1 MKIGELAQA
10 TRSTVQTVR
19 YYEKEG
25 LLPEPQRTEGN
36 YRFYGADH
44 VERLRFIRNC
54 RVLDMTHQEIRT
66 LLQAMDQPTVG
77 CGSVN
82 TLIETHIQHV
92 EIRINELLGLQAQ
105 LIALRQRCVGEQPAE
120 TCGILHEL
128 STMEAEG
135 TPHRSHVG

>member
-10 TRSTVQTVR
+10 TRSTVETVR

-25 LLPEPQRTEGN
+25 LLPEPQRTERN
-36 YRFYGADH
+36 YRFYGTEH

-66 LLQAMDQPTVG
+66 LLQAMDQPAAG

-82 TLIETHIQHV
+82 TLIDAHIQHV
-92 EIRINELLGLQAQ
+92 EVRIHELLGLQAQ
-105 LIALRQRCVGEQPAE
+105 LMALRQRCVGEQLA
-120 TCGILHEL
+120 
-128 STMEAEG
+128 
-135 TPHRSHVG
+135 